1 MRPLPCLLLCLAFAG
16 ISPSVHAQGSDAP
29 TEEAIRSAKEHF
41 DRAKDAYRRGA
52 YREAVDELTAARKLD
67 PTSKDLEYNL
77 GVVYEKLGDMDQ
89 ALVHFRRFRKMETDS
104 QEIAR
109 IDRTIERL
117 RGARDEIDETTTVPS
132 GSAASP
138 IVYRPT
144 IVVREAPRPGRLDEW
159 TYAAAG
165 IAGAAALVGVVFGVR
180 ALAERPGSDERTS
193 ASTSAAQL
201 QDRAEKAHQHAVVA
215 DVAFLIS
222 AVSLGATAW
231 LYFGRD
237 AEPPKAKANAAFTKH
252 GATLS
257 VGVPF

>member
-1 MRPLPCLLLCLAFAG
+1 MRLVRCVLLSLALGG
-16 ISPSVHAQGSDAP
+16 ISPAVFAKGGDAP
-29 TEEAIRSAKEHF
+29 TEEAIQSAKEHF

-52 YREAVDELTAARKLD
+52 YQDAVDELTAARKLD

-77 GVVYEKLGDMDQ
+77 GLVYEKLGDMDQ
-89 ALVHFRRFRKMETDS
+89 ALVHFRRFREMETDP
-104 QEIAR
+104 QEVAR

-117 RGARDEIDETTTVPS
+117 RGARDEIDETTTIPS
-132 GSAASP
+132 ESAPRP

-144 IVVREAPRPGRLDEW
+144 IVVKEAPRPGRLDEW

-165 IAGAAALVGVVFGVR
+165 VAGAAALVGVVFGVR

-193 ASTSAAQL
+193 ASTSATQL
-201 QDRAEKAHQHAVVA
+201 QDRAETAHQHAVVA
-215 DVAFLIS
+215 DVAFLVS

-237 AEPPKAKANAAFTKH
+237 ADPPKAKANAAFTRH
-252 GATLS
+252 GATVS